1 MTDGRAWASRRP
13 TMQPPTSIPPQKLQI
28 RAYDCKLTARKVKT
42 ALLKLVESSPAFNES
57 WINGEYDIGSRIGG
71 LKQYGDIIVCHRTVR
86 RGQHELTIEHRAGDE
101 SLAKEIEAVYGKDL
115 TAKAPRM
122 APGNK
127 RPEGMAYFFEM
138 IRSTPLKRTVLIADA
153 VIEDAHDLN
162 FDDYR
167 EARSK
172 LEFLSLFP
180 RIGVLQ
186 ASLDERIQRAYKEAN
201 RVHAFPKVCLH
212 EGQKIA
218 LPHRI
223 VVSHAKHGC
232 VLTLH
237 FAKLPGYKVLVG
249 WVDETPF

>member
-1 MTDGRAWASRRP
+1 MT
-13 TMQPPTSIPPQKLQI
+13 
-28 RAYDCKLTARKVKT
+28 
-42 ALLKLVESSPAFNES
+42 LLKLVETSPAFNES

-71 LKQYGDIIVCHRTVR
+71 LNQYGDIMVCHRTVR
-86 RGQHELTIEHRAGDE
+86 RGKHELTIEHRAGDE
-101 SLAKEIEAVYGKDL
+101 LLAKEIEAVYGKDL
-115 TAKAPRM
+115 TAKAPPM
-122 APGNK
+122 APGKK

-138 IRSTPLKRTVLIADA
+138 IQSSPLKRKVLIADA

-172 LEFLSLFP
+172 LEFLAVFP
-180 RIGVLQ
+180 RIGSLQ
-186 ASLDERIQRAYKEAN
+186 ASLDVRIRLAYKEAN
-201 RVHAFPKVCLH
+201 QVHPLPMVCLH
-212 EGQKIA
+212 EGKKIA

-223 VVSHAKHGC
+223 VVSAAKPGC

-249 WVDETPF
+249 WVEERPF